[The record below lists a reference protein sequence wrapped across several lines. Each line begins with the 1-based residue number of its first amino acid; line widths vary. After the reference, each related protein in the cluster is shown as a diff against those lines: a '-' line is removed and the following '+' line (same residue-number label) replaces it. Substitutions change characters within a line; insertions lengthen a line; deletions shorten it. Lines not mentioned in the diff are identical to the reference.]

1 MHMQKCVR
9 MNHQEISVLIRCK
22 NVRGGGDLGSLAVGD
37 GDPTFEGAAT
47 VQMNEHH
54 SLMG

>member
-1 MHMQKCVR
+1 MQKCVR